1 MAVCLLMPVVVA
13 TDLEIK
19 IKTMPDHEVQAI
31 LLKTES
37 ITSEVLSRFKNTSDK
52 YGDVSFIY
60 AGNSDFQ
67 AIKIFIKKDN
77 ENVMDEKFTGEDLEA
92 NPVYLEL
99 APSWFEFIATPV
111 NETLNK
117 TLDDNS
123 TIMNKTINTTNDEVL
138 PALLENK
145 ETETSSSLT
154 GSAFFGEGGFLSKKT
169 LYFTLGIVVLL
180 IGFLSVGLVRK
191 KLRPKNI
198 IVKKLSEFEAEK
210 KEKIKDKQELIDEAE
225 QKIKEAQEDI
235 RKIRNQDKISQAKKK
250 IIEDEKELMKLREGR
265 E

>member
-1 MAVCLLMPVVVA
+1 MPVVVA

-31 LLKTES
+31 LLKAES

-52 YGDVSFIY
+52 YGDVFFTY
-60 AGNSDFQ
+60 TGNSDFQ

-77 ENVMDEKFTGEDLEA
+77 ENILDKKFTGEDLET

-117 TLDDNS
+117 TLEDNS
-123 TIMNKTINTTNDEVL
+123 TIINNTTNDEVL
-138 PALLENK
+138 PALPENN
-145 ETETSSSLT
+145 ETETSFSLT

-169 LYFTLGIVVLL
+169 LYFVLGIVVLL
-180 IGFLSVGLVRK
+180 IGFLSVGLVRR
-191 KLRPKNI
+191 KLIPKNI
-198 IVKKLSEFEAEK
+198 IIKKMSEIEAEK

-235 RKIRNQDKISQAKKK
+235 RKIRNEDKISQAKKK
-250 IIEDEKELMKLREGR
+250 IIEDQKELMKLREGR
-265 E
+265 